1 MKKSPNKK
9 ASIDEKEKKLKED
22 LCTDFMSR
30 IYWHLNHISSREK
43 SILEFICT
51 VSVSVVTTIITVII
65 FKKS

>member
-1 MKKSPNKK
+1 MKKTSNKK
-9 ASIDEKEKKLKED
+9 ASIDEKGKKLKED

-51 VSVSVVTTIITVII
+51 VSVSVVTAIITVII

>member
-51 VSVSVVTTIITVII
+51 VSVSAVTAIITVII